1 MKSIFTFIVLFILTS
16 ISKISS
22 AQNLEVE
29 SIKKSFDSYKN
40 AILNDKGKEAV
51 KYVDSKTIKYYSEI
65 LELIKSA
72 DSTKIESLSITD
84 KLMVLII
91 RHRTTKKEILSFD
104 GKMLLIYSIDKGMVG
119 KQGAANNTIGEVTI
133 EDNFAK
139 GQLVVRGEVTP
150 VYYHFNKESEQ
161 WGIDLTALFELSDMV
176 FKSFIKD
183 SQLSDNDFIFSIL
196 ERMTGKRPGQ
206 EIWNKVE

>member
-1 MKSIFTFIVLFILTS
+1 MKSIFTFIVIFILTL

-22 AQNLEVE
+22 GQNLEVE
-29 SIKKSFDSYKN
+29 SIKKSFDNYKY

-72 DSTKIESLSITD
+72 DSTKLESLSITD